1 MHSVQIFSAGANIT
15 TGAASARVAIPAT
28 SANAGDAPKYVRVS
42 ATAACYVRLGNSS
55 IAAVAG
61 DTLIQPG
68 DALIMCVS
76 KQTHI
81 AAIQVTAAGI
91 CQISPLEDQ

>member
-1 MHSVQIFSAGANIT
+1 MHSVQIFSPGANIT
-15 TGAASARVAIPAT
+15 TGAASARVAIPVT
-28 SANAGDAPKYVRVS
+28 SANASDAPKYVRVS
-42 ATAACYVRLGNSS
+42 ATAACYVRLGTVA
-55 IAAVAG
+55 ITAAAG

-68 DALIMCVS
+68 DALIMCVG

-91 CQISPLEDQ
+91 CQIAPLEDQ